1 MGHSNNIGKHC
12 EFYQLSKGLHVVYDT
27 KTHEYKEFTF
37 EGEDVTDDRLF
48 SLGLQAFHFKNLED
62 SFDIKLEDIKKNMNP
77 RAIATS
83 CKSVLEEYLSEHQ
96 QLDHQVGDRLTVLG
110 LERFKK

>member
-1 MGHSNNIGKHC
+1 M
-12 EFYQLSKGLHVVYDT
+12 
-27 KTHEYKEFTF
+27 
-37 EGEDVTDDRLF
+37 
-48 SLGLQAFHFKNLED
+48 QAFHYKNMED
-62 SFDIKLEDIKKNMNP
+62 TFHVNMEDIQKNMNP